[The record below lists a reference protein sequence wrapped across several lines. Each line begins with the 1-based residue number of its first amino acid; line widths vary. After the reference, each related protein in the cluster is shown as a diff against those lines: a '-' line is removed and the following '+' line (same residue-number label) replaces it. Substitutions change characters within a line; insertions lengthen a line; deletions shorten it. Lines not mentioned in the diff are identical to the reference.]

1 MTPRSRLSL
10 DYVSD
15 GSTTYC
21 WHIPFPTSETKLN
34 ESDRVDYYSG
44 TDGCP
49 LQMTITLS
57 SNTVNTYDNVTV
69 TWTVVANFSE
79 PTGVNMTT
87 LSLGTSTSGKVA
99 QIVHSNV
106 HSCVYGTGC
115 DPFSDGQQLVDKT
128 VNQVANLSDNQ
139 ATFTDSITFP
149 TAGDYSLLAH
159 IIMPDTNASQR
170 FDFAVFRELVVKDS
184 ATATPTPT
192 TATPT
197 PTATVATTSSS
208 SGLSSGATIGIVI
221 AAVVVIAA
229 IAVAVV
235 LYRRKQ
241 SPAGD
246 QYLAPPGYD
255 TTVEL
260 LANSKN
266 NDDSAQWGVGSNN
279 NNAPGSSASTQN
291 WTASG
296 TIQYPPPNLDQTN
309 SSDGSYAGGSQ
320 NSRLTGDSQFRG
332 TASSGGATGISARPR
347 RVDSDLEL

>member
-1 MTPRSRLSL
+1 M
-10 DYVSD
+10 
-15 GSTTYC
+15 
-21 WHIPFPTSETKLN
+21 TKLN

-49 LQMTITLS
+49 LQMTISLS
-57 SNTVNTYDNVTV
+57 SYTVNTYDVVTA
-69 TWTVVANFSE
+69 TWTVVANFSQ
-79 PTGVNMTT
+79 PTGVNMTQLT
-87 LSLGTSTSGKVA
+87 YGTSTSGLVA

-115 DPFSDGQQLVDKT
+115 DPFNDGEQLVDKT
-128 VNQVANLSDNQ
+128 VNQVANMSDNQ
-139 ATFTDSITFP
+139 AIFTDNITFP

-184 ATATPTPT
+184 ATLTPSPAPT
-192 TATPT
+192 TAAPT
-197 PTATVATTSSS
+197 PTATVVTTSSS

-221 AAVVVIAA
+221 GAVVVIAA
-229 IAVAVV
+229 IAVAIV

-241 SPAGD
+241 NPAGD

-255 TTVEL
+255 TTVQL

-266 NDDSAQWGVGSNN
+266 NDD
-279 NNAPGSSASTQN
+279 NAPSSSASTQN

-320 NSRLTGDSQFRG
+320 TSRFTGGTDSQFRGTTG